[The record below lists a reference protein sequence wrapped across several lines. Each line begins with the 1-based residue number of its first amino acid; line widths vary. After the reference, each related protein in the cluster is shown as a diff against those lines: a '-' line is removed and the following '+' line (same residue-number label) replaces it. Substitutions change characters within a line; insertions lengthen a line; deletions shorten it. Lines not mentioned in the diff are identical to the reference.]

1 MSTVER
7 MRLDG
12 STRISLLLERAEA
25 AARNGNADEA
35 RRLLKAV
42 LRHEPG
48 NPRALLRLI
57 YVAEDGQASLTY
69 LAQFL
74 DAHPR
79 HPYAQPAIRWVRQRI
94 PTSKPSRIRPTVHR
108 QTQILQRHHRFFYG
122 LAILAMLMGVALI
135 WQLSQS
141 PTAPVQAGARPALF
155 PSLPR
160 SSTPRPLSEIV
171 KVSIP
176 LFTET
181 PTPTSIPTSTP
192 TATPSSAWVPVL
204 GNPQTYNMSCESR
217 SAADLAAFWDI
228 SVNELE
234 FLAALGQSDNP
245 HKGFVGDVT
254 ALPGSLPPY
263 GYGVYTEP
271 VAATLRNYGLDARPE
286 YNLGLDGLR
295 AELLAGRPVL
305 VWATYGMEPYEP
317 VEWSSSDGQ
326 VSTVVPYM
334 HTFLVTGFD
343 ERGLSVLDAFDASVQ
358 YYSFESFLRAWDLFD
373 QMALIVTGP
382 LP

>member
-48 NPRALLRLI
+48 NTMALLRLI
-57 YVAEDGQASLTY
+57 YVAEDGQASLNY

-94 PTSKPSRIRPTVHR
+94 PTSKPSGIRSTVHKR
-108 QTQILQRHHRFFYG
+108 SQILRRRRGFLYG
-122 LAILAMLMGVALI
+122 LVTLVMLMGTALI

-141 PTAPVQAGARPALF
+141 PTAHVQADARPAIF
-155 PSLPR
+155 SSRPR

-176 LFTET
+176 LFTLT

-192 TATPSSAWVPVL
+192 TATPASAWVPVL
-204 GNPQTYNMSCESR
+204 GNSQTYNLSCESR

-228 SVNELE
+228 PVDELE

-245 HKGFVGDVT
+245 HKGFVGDAT
-254 ALPGSLPPY
+254 APPGSLPPY
-263 GYGVYTEP
+263 GYGVYAEP

-286 YNLGLDGLR
+286 YNLGLNGLR

-305 VWATYGMEPYEP
+305 VWATYRMEPYEP

-343 ERGLSVLDAFDASVQ
+343 ANGLSVLDAFDASVQ
-358 YYSFESFLRAWDLFD
+358 YYSFESFVQAWDLFD